1 MSESTNVIL
10 ISGRTIAQG
19 TTRDGRKTLKEYVDS
34 CAICEVDPE
43 DLGKLQIKEGDIVKV
58 TTNYGT
64 VAVRAVASTQAP
76 HSGIVFIPMG
86 PWANEVI
93 GPETDGVGMPSFKSV
108 LAEIAAAPTET
119 ILDAVALVRRR

>member
-34 CAICEVDPE
+34 CAICEMDPE
-43 DLGKLQIKEGDIVKV
+43 DLGKLQIKEGDTVKV
-58 TTNYGT
+58 TTSYGT
-64 VAVRAVASTQAP
+64 VTVRAAVSTQAP
-76 HSGIVFIPMG
+76 HPGIVFIPMG

-93 GPETDGVGMPSFKSV
+93 GPETDAVGMPSFKS
-108 LAEIAAAPTET
+108 IAAAIEVAPNEA
-119 ILDAVALVRRR
+119 ILDAVALVRGR